1 MRYLALLLGFACL
14 ASAEART
21 PERKT
26 ELFNRRD
33 LSGFTVF
40 LRQNG
45 ASDPRGVFSVR
56 DKMIRITGEEWG
68 ALTTADEWRDYRLL
82 VEWKWGGAAWPP
94 RETRARD
101 SGILLHGVGAPDAKR
116 NGWLESYEYQ
126 IIEGGTG
133 DMIPVAGADR
143 PRSTA
148 TVRFGADKQPYF
160 DPNGEQREFD
170 RQRVNWW
177 GRDPNWKD
185 QLGFR
190 GPKDVEKPVG
200 KWNRSV
206 IVARGDLL
214 EFHLNG
220 VLVNRLTNLSRAAGK
235 IQIQSEGA
243 EIWIRKVELD
253 RVR

>member
-45 ASDPRGVFSVR
+45 DNDPRSVFSVR
-56 DKMIRITGEEWG
+56 NKMIRITGEEWG
-68 ALTTADEWRDYRLL
+68 ALTTTDEWQDYRLV

-101 SGILLHGVGAPDAKR
+101 SGILLHGVGAPDPKR

-177 GRDPNWKD
+177 GRDPSWKD

-214 EFHLNG
+214 EFYLNG
-220 VLVNRLTNLSRAAGK
+220 VLVNRLTNLSRTAGK

-243 EIWIRKVELD
+243 EIWIRKVELE

>member
-1 MRYLALLLGFACL
+1 
-14 ASAEART
+14 
-21 PERKT
+21 
-26 ELFNRRD
+26 
-33 LSGFTVF
+33 
-40 LRQNG
+40 
-45 ASDPRGVFSVR
+45 
-56 DKMIRITGEEWG
+56 MIRITGEEWG
-68 ALTTADEWRDYRLL
+68 ALTTTDEWQDYRLV

-101 SGILLHGVGAPDAKR
+101 SGILLHGVGAPDPKR

-214 EFHLNG
+214 EFYLNG
-220 VLVNRLTNLSRAAGK
+220 VLVNRLTNLSRTAGK

-243 EIWIRKVELD
+243 EIWIRKVELEQ
-253 RVR
+253 VR